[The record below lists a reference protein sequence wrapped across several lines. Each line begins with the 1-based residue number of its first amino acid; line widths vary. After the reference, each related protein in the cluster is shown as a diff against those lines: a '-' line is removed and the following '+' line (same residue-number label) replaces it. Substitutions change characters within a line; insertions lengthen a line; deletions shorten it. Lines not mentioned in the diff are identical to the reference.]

1 MQLTADIH
9 WLIFFGPGE
18 SGIKKWAPG
27 FPGFNS
33 CRQLPVRAIVV
44 THGNATKKTDAYAS
58 HFGRNIFGSPSL
70 SQKLV
75 DFNRLRISRGFVPVA
90 LGKRGREEKALGR
103 AKHIAACFR
112 ESRKTKKRSAFCF
125 LPDPWCVALGPH
137 RGRPLDQEPI
147 FWLSDGA
154 EK

>member
-9 WLIFFGPGE
+9 WLNFFGPGE
-18 SGIKKWAPG
+18 LGIKKWAPG

-33 CRQLPVRAIVV
+33 CGQLPVRAIVV
-44 THGNATKKTDAYAS
+44 THGNATKKSDAYAS
-58 HFGRNIFGSPSL
+58 HFGRNIFGSPNL
-70 SQKLV
+70 SQKL
-75 DFNRLRISRGFVPVA
+75 LISTDCGFLAVSSPVA

-112 ESRKTKKRSAFCF
+112 ELRKTQKRSAFCF

-137 RGRPLDQEPI
+137 RGRLVDQEPI
-147 FWLSDGA
+147 FSLLDGA